1 MGLRITDIANAM
13 HSGRRAYID
22 QYGLLVVPLPFSLN
36 PSKHT
41 SRTLDTG
48 RCRKGFVGAYR

>member
-22 QYGLLVVPLPFSLN
+22 QYGFVVVPLPFSLN
-36 PSKHT
+36 PGKH
-41 SRTLDTG
+41 
-48 RCRKGFVGAYR
+48 